1 MLALGAD
8 VRSYGACETHAVI
21 TEVTLLRCDHR
32 HHLPLPSSADRE
44 RWRKGWN
51 MEIKKRERLEQ
62 MGNTMRTV

>member
-8 VRSYGACETHAVI
+8 VGSYGACETHAVI
-21 TEVTLLRCDHR
+21 TEVTLQRCDHR

-51 MEIKKRERLEQ
+51 MER
-62 MGNTMRTV
+62 